1 MKYLIVTVLVGVLSF
16 NNLAQGN
23 DTAKVKPKTKKD
35 IVIGNI
41 TISSNDDGGIT
52 IDTIKEVT
60 YPNLEFTPTFD
71 IGVSGY
77 QRSLSN
83 AILLTFDPTATNVST
98 ELDYSK
104 SRNFAVN
111 FNWVFNFTKNVG
123 LVTGFGL
130 SYNNYAFRE
139 NLTVDTKT
147 GNFFEDTVITYSK
160 YKLKSNYVQVP
171 LMFKL
176 QTSNSDFQFAF
187 GGTVGYN
194 FRTKT
199 KAIFSDNGTEYKIK
213 AKDNYNVTPLKLSVG
228 ARFNYKGIGL
238 YFNYGLSE
246 MISGYDNRGSYN
258 LMPFE
263 AGITIGSF

>member
-1 MKYLIVTVLVGVLSF
+1 MY
-16 NNLAQGN
+16 
-23 DTAKVKPKTKKD
+23 
-35 IVIGNI
+35 
-41 TISSNDDGGIT
+41 
-52 IDTIKEVT
+52 
-60 YPNLEFTPTFD
+60 
-71 IGVSGY
+71 
-77 QRSLSN
+77 
-83 AILLTFDPTATNVST
+83 VST
-98 ELDYSK
+98 SVKTYHIQ
-104 SRNFAVN
+104 
-111 FNWVFNFTKNVG
+111 
-123 LVTGFGL
+123 
-130 SYNNYAFRE
+130 
-139 NLTVDTKT
+139 TVDAKT

-213 AKDNYNVTPLKLSVG
+213 AKDNYNVTPLKLSLG
-228 ARFNYKGIGL
+228 ARFNYKGIGV

-246 MISGYDNRGSYN
+246 MINGNDNIQTYK